1 MHFNARPFLLMLL
14 LIPAAA
20 ALCGCE
26 AKVDESLL
34 SSEADYS
41 INISLPYATVTPP
54 PAEQSE
60 QADALVIDASGSVTV
75 NDSASVLQNDVSSD
89 ALNASNY
96 KSLRL
101 GNTGLAVQALQTRL
115 QELGYYTAGVSGIFD
130 SETEAA
136 VKRFEQSYG
145 TMQTGVATADMQ
157 SRLFAADALTYGSEA
172 YNNAV
177 VSQYRVLTRGDVG
190 SAVYALQQRLKNL
203 GYPIGEL
210 TGIFDNETANAVM
223 LFYEAYGLT
232 GSDIANV
239 ELQKELYSDSARGYN
254 GASNAARSVNAA
266 FDGSVSAIQE
276 RLIQLGYMTGMA
288 DGDYDRRTEIAI
300 KLFEEACG
308 QLPSGTLSSD
318 MLSRLNSESAPAFQQ
333 IGDRYANLLEGS
345 SGDDVLQL
353 QNRLVELGFATGS
366 PTGEYGEATTSS
378 LRIFQHYNGLE
389 ETGVADSYTQ
399 AVLYSGFALNI
410 NSETVVSAPTAEPSP
425 TPEPEIAPTADVPEL
440 ITTGASGDDV
450 LQLQS
455 RLTEL
460 GYVTSLAGTYDSL
473 TASAVSAIQEAIG
486 CESNGVVSRALLN
499 FILSK
504 AAPRNGARF
513 YDGVQSFRSL
523 TLGDSGDGV
532 AMLQKRLC
540 ELGYLS
546 ESDLNGSAG
555 IYGESTR
562 NAVTQLQEALGYTA
576 ADGTASVELQCY
588 LFAESG
594 QSFVGD

>member
-1 MHFNARPFLLMLL
+1 MHSKARPFLLILL
-14 LIPAAA
+14 MALSV

-26 AKVDESLL
+26 AKVDESLI
-34 SSEADYS
+34 SSKADYS

-115 QELGYYTAGVSGIFD
+115 LELGYYTSGISGIFD

-239 ELQKELYSDSARGYN
+239 ELQKELYSDSARGY
-254 GASNAARSVNAA
+254 GGVETAAQRANTAA
-266 FDGSVSAIQE
+266 DGSVTAIQE
-276 RLIQLGYMTGMA
+276 RLIQLGYMTGTA
-288 DGDYDRRTEIAI
+288 DGDYDRRTEIAV
-300 KLFEEACG
+300 KLFEQACG

-318 MLSRLNSESAPAFQQ
+318 LLSRLNSDSAPTFAQL
-333 IGDRYANLLEGS
+333 GDKYAELSDGA
-345 SGDDVLQL
+345 SGDAVRLLQS
-353 QNRLVELGFATGS
+353 RLVELGFATGS
-366 PTGEYGEATTSS
+366 PTGEYCEATSTSV
-378 LRIFQHYNGLE
+378 RIFQHYNGLA
-389 ETGVADSYTQ
+389 ETGIADGYTQ
-399 AVLYSGFALNI
+399 AVLYSSFALNI
-410 NSETVVSAPTAEPSP
+410 DGETVVTAPTAEPSP
-425 TPEPEIAPTADVPEL
+425 TPTAEPEAEPADALPEL
-440 ITTGASGDDV
+440 ITIGASGDEV
-450 LQLQS
+450 LRLQN

-460 GYVTSLAGTYDSL
+460 GYVASLTGNYDSL
-473 TASAVSAIQEAIG
+473 TADAVSSIQDAIG
-486 CESNGVVSRALLN
+486 CECNGVVSRALLN

-513 YDGVQSFRSL
+513 YDSVQSFRSL
-523 TLGDSGDGV
+523 TLGDSGDDV
-532 AMLQKRLC
+532 SMLQRQLG
-540 ELGYLS
+540 ELGYMDAATGVYD
-546 ESDLNGSAG
+546 EA
-555 IYGESTR
+555 TR
-562 NAVTQLQEALGYTA
+562 DAVLQLQQALGYEA
-576 ADGTASVELQCY
+576 PDGVASVELQCY